1 MADPSKTLTA
11 FKAPFE
17 DDTSQ
22 AQTKTTLAVDEDT
35 LLVRLLW
42 VSRMRT
48 VALSLGEE
56 KTRSEMIEYL
66 CKKIE
71 AGILDDTQSLGD
83 EVLTAIA
90 EVLGGFEDFVGG
102 PKEAH
107 CLLKPLDLLCK
118 VDESTVRNQAVLA
131 INTVATKLTADQL
144 FINLVPKVFCL
155 TTKDWFTPR
164 VSACGLVATA
174 YKACVECSSSLSID
188 MSDSGHERA
197 QESQTWAPNMA
208 AEQLIETFKK
218 QCADEPM
225 VRGTA
230 AIKMA
235 DVAEAFGPEVVT
247 SYLVEIWCTLVEKP
261 MEDSTRVNALKSAP
275 AIFNVVALLDT
286 VAGEKFTV
294 CAQDT
299 SWRVRVAV
307 AESLPGVAHSLKQSS
322 DEPTASLKAAA
333 DIFLSLTKD
342 KEGEVRQATAA
353 QAAAAAQVLSTE
365 WASTELFP
373 KVMELVLDENTINR
387 VALAGVL
394 IEMSEPLGPTITK
407 EKFLGHSDLGMS
419 LLQHLLQ
426 KENSNLRLMVI
437 SKLMSVV
444 SVIGIKQAW
453 SIFELM
459 CQLLEDK
466 NWRVRH
472 ATMQLLPGL
481 ALEMGRED
489 FDRTF
494 AWMYLGSDN
503 CALIRT
509 DWVQCCV
516 DVAQVAGF
524 GAGWVEEHVLP
535 KLLESVDMKNY
546 QMKAVLLTAMTVSDA
561 ALSKMLGN
569 QIIESQLLPKAITM
583 CSDNVPNLALQAAE
597 AVGAVA
603 INEAVTTAVI
613 EGRIKPALLQC
624 LKKGPDGAKPDKD
637 VDAAAAEALTQLGV
651 SFERDY

>member
-1 MADPSKTLTA
+1 
-11 FKAPFE
+11 
-17 DDTSQ
+17 
-22 AQTKTTLAVDEDT
+22 
-35 LLVRLLW
+35 
-42 VSRMRT
+42 
-48 VALSLGEE
+48 
-56 KTRSEMIEYL
+56 
-66 CKKIE
+66 
-71 AGILDDTQSLGD
+71 
-83 EVLTAIA
+83 
-90 EVLGGFEDFVGG
+90 
-102 PKEAH
+102 
-107 CLLKPLDLLCK
+107 
-118 VDESTVRNQAVLA
+118 
-131 INTVATKLTADQL
+131 
-144 FINLVPKVFCL
+144 
-155 TTKDWFTPR
+155 
-164 VSACGLVATA
+164 
-174 YKACVECSSSLSID
+174 
-188 MSDSGHERA
+188 
-197 QESQTWAPNMA
+197 
-208 AEQLIETFKK
+208 
-218 QCADEPM
+218 
-225 VRGTA
+225 
-230 AIKMA
+230 
-235 DVAEAFGPEVVT
+235 
-247 SYLVEIWCTLVEKP
+247 
-261 MEDSTRVNALKSAP
+261 
-275 AIFNVVALLDT
+275 
-286 VAGEKFTV
+286 
-294 CAQDT
+294 
-299 SWRVRVAV
+299 
-307 AESLPGVAHSLKQSS
+307 
-322 DEPTASLKAAA
+322 
-333 DIFLSLTKD
+333 
-342 KEGEVRQATAA
+342 
-353 QAAAAAQVLSTE
+353 
-365 WASTELFP
+365 
-373 KVMELVLDENTINR
+373 MELVLDENTINR

-444 SVIGIKQAW
+444 SVIGIKQVRPSTTALAPKPPPPSLPASHSLSAATGTCLQAW